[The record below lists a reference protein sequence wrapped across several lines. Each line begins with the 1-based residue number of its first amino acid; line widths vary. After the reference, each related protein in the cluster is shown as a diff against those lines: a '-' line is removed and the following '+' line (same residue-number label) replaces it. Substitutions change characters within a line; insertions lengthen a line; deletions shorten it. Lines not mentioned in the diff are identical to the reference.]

1 MWGHRLGRDPPPTP
15 LSYALRSSFSE
26 QPPRAGQLASWAAVG
41 QAGVSSLCPAHLR
54 PYYPGPNPT
63 GVKKAGAVETCV
75 SVAAAADGGG
85 LPGPG
90 TTGALLSSWGPR
102 AGRAPGLCIPPAGP
116 TAPRHLLL
124 GGVGA
129 LLGSQGS
136 IGTLTAAGP
145 SVGGPPLGARQ
156 RQPHRICTTEDAA
169 GVRREAA
176 ASAKPPRGPRCATN
190 CSQGCLV
197 LC

>member
-1 MWGHRLGRDPPPTP
+1 MGGVGSWGGRGASRGVSWRERGCWRNLLWENCRIPPPPGQPSGSHGPCSSGSVAPECVCGGIAWAGTPPPPP

-136 IGTLTAAGP
+136 
-145 SVGGPPLGARQ
+145 R
-156 RQPHRICTTEDAA
+156 E
-169 GVRREAA
+169 GV
-176 ASAKPPRGPRCATN
+176 
-190 CSQGCLV
+190 
-197 LC
+197 